1 MIRKIMSEI
10 DVVKGL
16 KHVWER
22 IEVASSKRPINLQK
36 CKPRLV
42 AVSKTKPKE
51 LIIDS
56 YNAGQRHFGENY
68 VQELV
73 DKAHDPEI
81 LEKCPEICWHFIGLL
96 QRNKVN
102 KIVSAPNLYLVET
115 VESEKVASS
124 LNTAWLKSRKA
135 DEKLRVMVQV
145 NTSGEEEK
153 NGCSPA
159 EVASLVKFVLEN
171 CKSLEFVGIM
181 TIGKYGYDTSQGLNP
196 DFLSLVQVRE
206 EVCKSLGL
214 CAAQVELS
222 MGMSDDFEQAIELG
236 STNVRVGSSIF
247 GYREKKPSTKI
258 TEKITEGVHNVKV

>member
-1 MIRKIMSEI
+1 MDVRKSSATY
-10 DVVKGL
+10 
-16 KHVWER
+16 ER
-22 IEVASSKRPINLQK
+22 SIKIPSYQNLQK
-36 CKPRLV
+36 YKPRLV

-102 KIVSAPNLYLVET
+102 KIVSIPNIYLVET

-135 DEKLRVMVQV
+135 DKKLRVMVQV

-214 CAAQVELS
+214 CADQVELS

-258 TEKITEGVHNVKV
+258 TEELTEGVHNVKV

>member
-1 MIRKIMSEI
+1 MIRKIMTEI

-22 IEVASSKRPINLQK
+22 IEVASSKRTINLQK
-36 CKPRLV
+36 YKPRLV

-102 KIVSAPNLYLVET
+102 KIVSIPNIYLVET

-145 NTSGEEEK
+145 NTSGEE
-153 NGCSPA
+153 
-159 EVASLVKFVLEN
+159 
-171 CKSLEFVGIM
+171 
-181 TIGKYGYDTSQGLNP
+181 
-196 DFLSLVQVRE
+196 
-206 EVCKSLGL
+206 
-214 CAAQVELS
+214 
-222 MGMSDDFEQAIELG
+222 GMID
-236 STNVRVGSSIF
+236 
-247 GYREKKPSTKI
+247 
-258 TEKITEGVHNVKV
+258 